1 MEEKEFEIT
10 IKEVLCRTVKRK
22 APSMEEA
29 LDGVK
34 AEYRAEKIVL
44 EADDFSYSDFSGREV
59 IPMKCKGR

>member
-22 APSMEEA
+22 APSMEAA

-44 EADDFSYSDFSGREV
+44 EASDFSYSDFSGREV